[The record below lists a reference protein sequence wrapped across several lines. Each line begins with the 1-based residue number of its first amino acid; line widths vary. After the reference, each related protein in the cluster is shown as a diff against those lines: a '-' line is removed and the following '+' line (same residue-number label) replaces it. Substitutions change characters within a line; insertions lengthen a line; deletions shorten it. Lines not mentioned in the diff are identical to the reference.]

1 MALSQAELNID
12 ELKGFVKHMV
22 SNNRFLQKTGKMP
35 VAINIVGES
44 GIGKTT
50 SLLQVGAEL
59 ELDVVK
65 INLAQIEELSELTGY
80 PVRQFQLCA
89 NPNAQPAAVVQES
102 QPTTRKIK
110 IKEIVKK
117 MVNQEVTVMEEQ
129 EVDDFIIS
137 YVKKQVLEG
146 GKFITKDIEVKT
158 PGKVMKEVPV
168 TKMMDVEIEEE
179 IEIEKEVTDS
189 PASVS
194 APVQTEGCIWVDEQ
208 AIQEYLKQ
216 GYSFTGQKRM
226 SYCAPEWIA
235 DKPAGGI
242 LLLDDFNRANE
253 RFMQAVM
260 ELVDRQT
267 YISWKLPKDWHIMLS
282 SNPTGG
288 DYFVQEQDSAQKTR
302 YISVN
307 LKFDAEVWAK
317 WAEGAGIDSRCITFL
332 MMHPE
337 LVTPEIN
344 ARAITNFFNSISS
357 LEDFGA
363 EDSLS
368 LIQMIGEGSVG
379 TEFATMFTMFIN
391 NKLDKMVSPKD
402 ILLHESESYIMG
414 ALRSTI
420 GRGNDYRADIA
431 SVITSRI
438 INYSLHYAENN
449 SITQKEID
457 RLIRL
462 TTDPDTFTTDL
473 QYHMVKKI
481 LNGNKQ
487 RFQKMMTNTDVLKM
501 TMK

>member
-1 MALSQAELNID
+1 
-12 ELKGFVKHMV
+12 
-22 SNNRFLQKTGKMP
+22 
-35 VAINIVGES
+35 
-44 GIGKTT
+44 
-50 SLLQVGAEL
+50 
-59 ELDVVK
+59 
-65 INLAQIEELSELTGY
+65 
-80 PVRQFQLCA
+80 
-89 NPNAQPAAVVQES
+89 
-102 QPTTRKIK
+102 
-110 IKEIVKK
+110 
-117 MVNQEVTVMEEQ
+117 
-129 EVDDFIIS
+129 
-137 YVKKQVLEG
+137 
-146 GKFITKDIEVKT
+146 
-158 PGKVMKEVPV
+158 
-168 TKMMDVEIEEE
+168 
-179 IEIEKEVTDS
+179 
-189 PASVS
+189 
-194 APVQTEGCIWVDEQ
+194 
-208 AIQEYLKQ
+208 
-216 GYSFTGQKRM
+216 
-226 SYCAPEWIA
+226 
-235 DKPAGGI
+235 
-242 LLLDDFNRANE
+242 
-253 RFMQAVM
+253 
-260 ELVDRQT
+260 
-267 YISWKLPKDWHIMLS
+267 MLS

-357 LEDFGA
+357 LEDFGT
-363 EDSLS
+363 EESLN

-462 TTDPDTFTTDL
+462 TTDPETFTTDL